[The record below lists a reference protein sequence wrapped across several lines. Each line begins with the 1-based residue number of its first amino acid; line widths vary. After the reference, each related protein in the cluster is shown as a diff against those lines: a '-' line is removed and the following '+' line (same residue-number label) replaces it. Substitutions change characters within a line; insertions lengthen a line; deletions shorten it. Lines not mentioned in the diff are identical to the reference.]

1 MTEAEKVAS
10 LSRSFEAIL
19 LRSILEN
26 AQKPL
31 LCNDPQANSTSA
43 GIYRDIICNQL
54 AESIARSG
62 TLGLA
67 REFERQLATGTQAD
81 TEAAV
86 PDLTA
91 LIKRTDPSFE
101 HDLP

>member
-26 AQKPL
+26 AQKPVL
-31 LCNDPQANSTSA
+31 SDDPEANSTSA

-54 AESIARSG
+54 AEGISRSG
-62 TLGLA
+62 ALGLG
-67 REFERQLATGTQAD
+67 REFERQLGTATQTGAELNGAPD
-81 TEAAV
+81 AV
-86 PDLTA
+86 AEKD
-91 LIKRTDPSFE
+91 
-101 HDLP
+101 